1 MKLFNVF
8 HNCCFTF
15 FNEWAVIYKL
25 PLHFTEFEIKMKLI
39 TQLFLFG
46 LFFLIVSCGSTEN
59 KLIGIW
65 KVDNVKTEF
74 DENKTTPQMLQQ
86 VVEIQKQ
93 MHFKIQ
99 DDSLMI
105 IITNNNTYEAVW
117 SFDKSRQIIN
127 FHFKGDTAV
136 HKLGDYIEPYIV
148 SKSTTPLGVITTT
161 YSKE

>member
-1 MKLFNVF
+1 MK
-8 HNCCFTF
+8 
-15 FNEWAVIYKL
+15 IISK
-25 PLHFTEFEIKMKLI
+25 I
-39 TQLFLFG
+39 FLFG
-46 LFFLIVSCGSTEN
+46 LFLFTVSCSSTEN
-59 KLIGIW
+59 KLIGVW

-99 DDSLMI
+99 DDSLMVI
-105 IITNNNTYEAVW
+105 ISNSNTFEAVW
-117 SFDKSRQIIN
+117 SFDKNNQIIN
-127 FHFKGDTAV
+127 YHFKDDTAI
-136 HKLGDYIEPYIV
+136 HKIGEYIEPYII